1 MATDIDF
8 MRIALMEAESAL
20 CEGEV
25 PVGAV
30 LVIDGSII
38 SKSHNKRESSFDPTS
53 HAEILVIREAASI
66 LTNWRLNQ
74 ATLYVTK
81 EPCIMCAGT
90 MINAR
95 IGRLVF
101 GCRDSKGGAVSSLYQ
116 ILSDARLNHQVEV
129 VSGILEVESRDL
141 LKKFFSDLRINRFK
155 S

>member
-20 CEGEV
+20 YEGEV